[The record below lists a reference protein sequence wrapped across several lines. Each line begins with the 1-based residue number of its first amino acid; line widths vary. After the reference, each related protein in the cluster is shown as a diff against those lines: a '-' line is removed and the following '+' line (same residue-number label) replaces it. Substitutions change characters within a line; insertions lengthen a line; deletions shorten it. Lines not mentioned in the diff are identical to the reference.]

1 MVSGLLR
8 CTYSI
13 SLVKSDGLLSGD
25 GSVPIQSSV
34 GFQQL
39 LLFVEK
45 ARCLFISVFIERQT
59 ALYYCVVVMSIKV
72 KDMRRVPDFEV
83 QEL

>member
-1 MVSGLLR
+1 MA
-8 CTYSI
+8 CC
-13 SLVKSDGLLSGD
+13 LVMGRYR
-25 GSVPIQSSV
+25 
-34 GFQQL
+34 FRAQL
-39 LLFVEK
+39 VFNNLLFVEK
-45 ARCLFISVFIERQT
+45 ARCLFISVFIERQP